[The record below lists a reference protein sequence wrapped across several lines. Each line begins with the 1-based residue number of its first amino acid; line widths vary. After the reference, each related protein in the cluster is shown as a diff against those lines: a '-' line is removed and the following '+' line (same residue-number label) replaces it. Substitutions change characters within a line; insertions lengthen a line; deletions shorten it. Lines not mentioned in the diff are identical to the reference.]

1 MALIVRTFDFGTTMS
16 LPKWPTKRWDFVTA
30 LILDLVC
37 ESFSFDEDYYYEFKR
52 NSLEEKQKTSES
64 VTTNKME
71 LGEEIRLL
79 RELFRGKCV

>member
-1 MALIVRTFDFGTTMS
+1 MAYEALGFRN
-16 LPKWPTKRWDFVTA
+16 A

-37 ESFSFDEDYYYEFKR
+37 ESFSFDEKDYYM
-52 NSLEEKQKTSES
+52 EEKQKTSKT

-79 RELFRGKCV
+79 RGCLAVNAFNI

>member
-37 ESFSFDEDYYYEFKR
+37 ESFSFDEKDYYM
-52 NSLEEKQKTSES
+52 EEKQKTSKS